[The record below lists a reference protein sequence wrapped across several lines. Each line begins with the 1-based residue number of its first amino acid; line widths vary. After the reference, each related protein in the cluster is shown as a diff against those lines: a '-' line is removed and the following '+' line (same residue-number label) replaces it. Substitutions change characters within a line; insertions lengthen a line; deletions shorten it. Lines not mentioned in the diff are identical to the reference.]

1 MAWHH
6 WEHLT
11 TTDLAAPGFRD
22 AVAVLPV
29 GAVEQHG
36 PHLPLGTDA
45 ILVDGVLDA
54 ALDRLPDSCLA
65 LRLPTQRVGLSPE
78 HAGFAGTLTLD
89 PGTVMAQWTAIG
101 AAVARAGIRRL
112 MLVNGHGGQA
122 AMVDVVAMRLRAEH
136 GMTVARVTYF
146 DLIGGDPAIDGRE
159 RRFGW
164 HGGQVE
170 TALMLALRPELVRR
184 DRLDDFVSAAESV
197 ADRYRELRVEGTAG
211 LGWMAEDLNP
221 SGATGNAAAATEAIG
236 RHLLDRV
243 AGRLAVLIGEL
254 HAFEG
259 FGG

>member
-11 TTDLAAPGFRD
+11 TTDLAAPSFRD
-22 AVAVLPV
+22 AVAVLPL

-54 ALDRLPDSCLA
+54 ALARLPETAQA

-78 HAGFAGTLTLD
+78 HASFAGTLTLD

-112 MLVNGHGGQA
+112 MLLNGHGGQT

-146 DLIGGDPAIDGRE
+146 DLIGEDPAIDDRE

-170 TALMLALRPELVRR
+170 TALMLALHPELVRR
-184 DRLDDFVSAAESV
+184 DRLGDFASAAETI
-197 ADRYRELRVEGTAG
+197 ADRYRELRVEGASG

-221 SGATGNAAAATEAIG
+221 FGATGNAAAATEEIG
-236 RHLLDRV
+236 RHLFDRV
-243 AGRLAVLIGEL
+243 AGRLAMLIGEL
-254 HAFEG
+254 HACEG

>member
-1 MAWHH
+1 MAWTH

-11 TTDLAAPGFRD
+11 TTELADPAFRD
-22 AVAVLPV
+22 AVAVLPL

-54 ALDRLPDSCLA
+54 ALGRLPKAVPA

-78 HAGFAGTLTLD
+78 HASFAGTLSLD

-101 AAVARAGIRRL
+101 AAVARAGVRRL
-112 MLVNGHGGQA
+112 MLLNGHGGQT
-122 AMVDVVAMRLRAEH
+122 AMVDLVAMRLRAEH

-146 DLIGGDPAIDGRE
+146 DLIGEDPAIDERE

-170 TALMLALRPELVRR
+170 TALMLALYPELVRR
-184 DRLDDFVSAAESV
+184 DRLSDFTSAAETI
-197 ADRYRELRVEGTAG
+197 ADRYRELRVEGASG

-221 SGATGNAAAATEAIG
+221 SGATGNVAAATEEIG
-236 RHLLDRV
+236 RRLLDRV
-243 AGRLAVLIGEL
+243 AGRLATLIGEL
-254 HAFEG
+254 HACER